1 MYRIKR
7 VWLFGFPTLT
17 VWALSLALLA
27 IGIPLRSPAI
37 AADRIRKPAVAGY
50 FYPKNPDTLRTT
62 VDTLISGVTKTQVR
76 GKILGLMS
84 PHAGYGFSG
93 HVAAY
98 AYREVKGKPYDT
110 VVILG
115 PSHHAYLRGA
125 SVGDWDAYATPLGRV
140 PVNRKLVGALL
151 SMGTLFSFSERAHIR
166 EHAVETQLPFLQRV
180 LRDFDIVPI
189 VMGRLS
195 LKELEEIS
203 EAMVAVIKGRNI
215 LLVASSDMS
224 HFPTYRDA
232 NEVDR
237 RTLSVIETLDPERV
251 FSSEA
256 PVLRKGIQNLSTT
269 LCGLSSVVA
278 VMMMA
283 KELGGNAVQVLRY
296 ANSGDVAYGGHR
308 EKRRVVGYGAVAFYK
323 PREPRRKP

>member
-1 MYRIKR
+1 MYRTKR
-7 VWLFGFPTLT
+7 VWLFGFPVVT
-17 VWALSLALLA
+17 VLALFLALLS
-27 IGIPLRSPAI
+27 IGSPLRPPAM

-62 VDTLISGVTKTQVR
+62 VDTLISRITETQVR
-76 GKILGLMS
+76 GRILGLMS

-140 PVNRKLVGALL
+140 PVNRELVGALL
-151 SMGTLFSFSERAHIR
+151 NVGTLFSFSERAHIR

-189 VMGRLS
+189 VMGTSPLS
-195 LKELEEIS
+195 ELEEIS
-203 EAMVAVIKGRNI
+203 EAIVRLIRGRNI
-215 LLVASSDMS
+215 LLIASSDMS
-224 HFPTYRDA
+224 HFPTYEDA

-251 FSSEA
+251 FNSEA
-256 PVLRKGIQNLSTT
+256 RVLRKGIENLSTT
-269 LCGLSSVVA
+269 LCGLRSVVA
-278 VMMMA
+278 VMMMV

-296 ANSGDVAYGGHR
+296 ANSGDVEYRGHK

-323 PREPRRKP
+323 P

>member
-1 MYRIKR
+1 MYRTKR
-7 VWLFGFPTLT
+7 VWLFGFPVVT
-17 VWALSLALLA
+17 VLALFLALLS
-27 IGIPLRSPAI
+27 IGSPLRPPAM
-37 AADRIRKPAVAGY
+37 ADDRIRKPAVAGY

-62 VDTLISGVTKTQVR
+62 VDTLISRITETQVR
-76 GKILGLMS
+76 GRILGLMS

-140 PVNRKLVGALL
+140 PVNRELVGALL
-151 SMGTLFSFSERAHIR
+151 NVGTLFSFSERAHIR

-189 VMGRLS
+189 VMGTSPLS
-195 LKELEEIS
+195 ELEEIS
-203 EAMVAVIKGRNI
+203 EAIVRLIRGRNI
-215 LLVASSDMS
+215 LLIASSDMS
-224 HFPTYRDA
+224 HFPTYEDA

-237 RTLSVIETLDPERV
+237 RTLSVIETLDPEQV
-251 FSSEA
+251 FNSEA
-256 PVLRKGIQNLSTT
+256 RVLRKGIENLSTT
-269 LCGLSSVVA
+269 LCGLRSVVA
-278 VMMMA
+278 VMMMV

-296 ANSGDVAYGGHR
+296 ANSGDVEYRGHK

-323 PREPRRKP
+323 P